1 MAGIKKVEEQY
12 GKRLELIFKI
22 AFLCL
27 AISTF
32 NSFLYVSALQSVL
45 VKGVLLLGMCTILVR
60 MLNWKKYVRVPGAI
74 LMILFCISF
83 AFSAFMNRQ
92 YAFTENLKWVVWT
105 GFLFFLLYVCDVER
119 ERAEYRKEFRILSHI
134 LILYTTLAAIIGLGM
149 LVTSYNA
156 ILTTAD
162 GGEAVQAGFSWGRL
176 WGVYTDPNYGSV
188 ISVVTIILA
197 TLFCMQRKGCIRI
210 FYIASILLNGLY
222 VVFSD
227 SRTGKITLSCCVA
240 FYVFLWLIWKNRE
253 KSAGKRFGV
262 AMAVAVCIG
271 VLLAVGCYVVK
282 KEYNQ
287 VLAPVMKEIFL
298 TEQKKPK
305 TPVSQSQKQKAQKE
319 TVGRKSDIEKDVS
332 NGRLALWES
341 AVEIWKTS
349 PVYGTGYTSLVPY
362 CEENIADTYAINNTQ
377 TDYTSMHNAFLN
389 TLVFQGIIGLVLLLA
404 ITGRIIIYSVP
415 QIFQTEDRDYLNL
428 AAMLSCIGA
437 IVISMI
443 FLLEG
448 TYTNSPGC
456 FTLWVFSGYLVQT
469 AYQKKEFTKEEELL
483 VQIEAEE

>member
-45 VKGVLLLGMCTILVR
+45 VKGVLLLGMCTVLVR
-60 MLNWKKYVRVPGAI
+60 MLNWKKYVRVPGAV

-83 AFSAFMNRQ
+83 VFSVFMNRQ
-92 YAFTENLKWVVWT
+92 YELIENLKWVIWT
-105 GFLFFLLYVCDVER
+105 GLLFFLLYVCDVER

-134 LILYTTLAAIIGLGM
+134 LILYTTVAAVIGLGM

-262 AMAVAVCIG
+262 AMAAAVCIG

-305 TPVSQSQKQKAQKE
+305 TPVSQSQKQKVQKE

-362 CEENIADTYAINNTQ
+362 CKKNIPDTYAVNNSITN
-377 TDYTSMHNAFLN
+377 YASMHNAFLN
-389 TLVFQGIIGLVLLLA
+389 TLVYQGIIGFVLLLA
-404 ITGRIIIYSVP
+404 IAGRIIVYGVP
-415 QIFQTEDRDYLNL
+415 QIFRAGEKEYMDLI
-428 AAMLSCIGA
+428 AMLSCISA
-437 IVISMI
+437 VVIGMM
-443 FLLEG
+443 FLTEG
-448 TYTNSPGC
+448 TYTNSPGS
-456 FTLWVFSGYLVQT
+456 FVLWTFSGYLVQN
-469 AYQKKEFTKEEELL
+469 AYKKQAAHKN
-483 VQIEAEE
+483 